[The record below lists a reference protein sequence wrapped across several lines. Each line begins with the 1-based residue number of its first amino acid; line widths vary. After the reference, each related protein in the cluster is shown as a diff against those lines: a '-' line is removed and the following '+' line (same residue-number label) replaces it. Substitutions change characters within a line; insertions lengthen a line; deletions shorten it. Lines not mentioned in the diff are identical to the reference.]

1 MSEQFSTPAFHC
13 VDMIKRGP
21 VSRGPVCRRPVRGG
35 PVRGG
40 PVARPQASVDVELGI
55 VVLVHSKASFGKLLK
70 Q

>member
-55 VVLVHSKASFGKLLK
+55 
-70 Q
+70 